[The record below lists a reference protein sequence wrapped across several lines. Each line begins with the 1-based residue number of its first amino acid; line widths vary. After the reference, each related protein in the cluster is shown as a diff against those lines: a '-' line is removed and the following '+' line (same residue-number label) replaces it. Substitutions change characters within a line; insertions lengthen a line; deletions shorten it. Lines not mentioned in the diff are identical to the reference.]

1 MERPVTQ
8 VTPNG
13 DENSGQFV
21 MTTFLLFS
29 LCLYLLL
36 VPCIVMEN
44 QKYLTIGGVRYHSGG
59 SMELN
64 ACTRCV
70 LMISGKSQTKKIR

>member
-1 MERPVTQ
+1 MERAATQ

-36 VPCIVMEN
+36 MPCIVMEN
-44 QKYLTIGGVRYHSGG
+44 RKYLTIGGI
-59 SMELN
+59 N
-64 ACTRCV
+64 QDQ
-70 LMISGKSQTKKIR
+70 MIAFKLSRISCWKFSVFMKN